1 MINEKK
7 VIQQLHERKYEPGE
21 NFVLTDYAFKYGSPL
36 DLLMYSKILW
46 PDFIEIEDMVF
57 SSIIIEDEDDKQ
69 KALDYFIECEG
80 DKQKTEQSFNMI
92 EIPSS
97 LFGKN
102 ANEANAEIF
111 LMIANLLCEMWLS
124 RLSILYP
131 SRKFRFRILA
141 PEETGDELAIMFY
154 QT

>member
-7 VIQQLHERKYEPGE
+7 VIQRLHDRKYEPSE

-46 PDFIEIEDMVF
+46 PDFIEIEGMVF
-57 SSIIIEDEDDKQ
+57 CSILVEDKEDEQ
-69 KALDYFIECEG
+69 RVLNYFIESKG
-80 DKQKTEQSFNMI
+80 DKQKTEQSFNLI

-102 ANEANAEIF
+102 ANEADAEIL

-124 RLSILYP
+124 RLALSYP
-131 SRKFRFRILA
+131 TRKFRFRILA
-141 PEETGDELAIMFY
+141 PEETGDELAVMFY
-154 QT
+154 QA